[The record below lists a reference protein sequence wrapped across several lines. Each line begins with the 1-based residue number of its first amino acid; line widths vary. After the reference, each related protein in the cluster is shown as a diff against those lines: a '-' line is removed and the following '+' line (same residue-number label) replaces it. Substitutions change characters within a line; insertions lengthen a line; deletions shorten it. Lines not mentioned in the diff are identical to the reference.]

1 MKDIARSMDGIP
13 ICFEAHG
20 SGTPAL
26 VFVHGWSCARTYWSG
41 QWAGFSDRHRVVS
54 VDLAG
59 HGESGVGRREWTMP
73 AFGADVV
80 AVADMLALGD
90 LILVGHSMGGDVIV
104 DAAPGLGGRVRG
116 LVWVDTYRK
125 LGRPRSRE
133 EIEEFTRPFRRDF
146 VAATREFARS
156 MFVPGSDAALVER
169 VVTDMSAA
177 PPNIAVD
184 ALVHSISND
193 GPILDGLRRLNAPL
207 VAINPDYRPT
217 DIDSLKRYGV
227 STVIMPEVGHFPMM
241 EDPEAFN
248 RVLHQTIN
256 GFIWDQ
262 GSG

>member
-1 MKDIARSMDGIP
+1 MKDVARSRDGIP

-26 VFVHGWSCARTYWSG
+26 VFVHGWSCDRSYWG
-41 QWAGFSDRHRVVS
+41 QQWAAFSDRHRVVA

-59 HGESGVGRREWTMP
+59 HGESGAGRREWTMP

-80 AVADMLALGD
+80 AVADKLALKD
-90 LILVGHSMGGDVIV
+90 LVLIGHSMGGDVIV
-104 DAAPGLGGRVRG
+104 ETALELGGRVRG
-116 LVWVDTYRK
+116 LVWVDTYRT

-133 EIEEFTRPFRRDF
+133 EIEEFAGPFRRDF
-146 VAATREFARS
+146 VGVTRNFVRS
-156 MFVPGSDAALVER
+156 MFVPGSDAGLIER

-177 PPNIAVD
+177 PPDIAVD

-193 GPILDGLRRLNAPL
+193 GPILDRVTKLKGPV
-207 VAINPDYRPT
+207 VAINADYRPT

-227 STVIMPEVGHFPMM
+227 RTVLMPRVGHFLML

-248 RVLHQTIN
+248 RMLGQTID
-256 GFIWDQ
+256 GFTRDNA
-262 GSG
+262 SG

>member
-1 MKDIARSMDGIP
+1 MKDIARSRDGIP

-20 SGTPAL
+20 SGRPAL

-41 QWAGFSDRHRVVS
+41 QWAGFSDRHRVVA

-59 HGESGVGRREWTMP
+59 HGESGAGRGEWTMP

-90 LILVGHSMGGDVIV
+90 LILIGHSMGGDVIV
-104 DAAPGLGGRVRG
+104 DAAAGLGDRVRG
-116 LVWVDTYRK
+116 LVWVDTYSE

-146 VAATREFARS
+146 VAATRQFVRS

-177 PPNIAVD
+177 HPNIAVD

-193 GPILDGLRRLNAPL
+193 GPILDGLRRLKAPL

-227 STVIMPEVGHFPMM
+227 STVIMPGVGHFPMM

-248 RVLHQTIN
+248 RVLDETIH
-256 GFIWDQ
+256 GFTWDQ
-262 GSG
+262 ASG